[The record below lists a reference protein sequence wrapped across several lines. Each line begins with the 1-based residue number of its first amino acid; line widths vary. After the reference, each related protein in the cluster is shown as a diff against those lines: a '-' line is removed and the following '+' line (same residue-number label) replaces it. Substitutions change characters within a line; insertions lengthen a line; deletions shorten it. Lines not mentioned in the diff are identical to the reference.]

1 MGICNGNFGHF
12 STKSAPCVHTSFAAE
27 TRSFFPIF
35 RAQENIPATCARNPL
50 ILRALAGIIP
60 RQVHTEW
67 YRSGYNG
74 PDSKSGVPA
83 TVPWVRIPPTPPA
96 STVVHTFFLSENV
109 RHSADTT
116 KRKKRPYYQITAVL
130 HMPCGRFSRSY
141 KIEKPRRLIQPSR
154 FSQVFLMNCSP
165 HLGQRI
171 LMRPFPR
178 GTRTTCRQRGQVKYR
193 FCRSRSLVKKRW
205 KAAFSRRRASM
216 LRE

>member
-1 MGICNGNFGHF
+1 MGSNPTHSASKRAHPTGWALLLFFVVGGIRKAALSGMPVACRNRRGF
-12 STKSAPCVHTSFAAE
+12 SAE
-27 TRSFFPIF
+27 KESHPHYQITGFSRSSGRGISYYGWGSKF
-35 RAQENIPATCARNPL
+35 
-50 ILRALAGIIP
+50 ILRSSKSHPL
-60 RQVHTEW
+60 RQRAPLCTHSSFPETFVTVLTP
-67 YRSGYNG
+67 RSG
-74 PDSKSGVPA
+74 
-83 TVPWVRIPPTPPA
+83 
-96 STVVHTFFLSENV
+96 
-109 RHSADTT
+109 
-116 KRKKRPYYQITAVL
+116 KRPYYQITAVL
-130 HMPCGRFSRSY
+130 HMPCGRFSHSY
-141 KIEKPRRLIQPSR
+141 KVEKPRRLVQPSR